1 MTATDAVTVPS
12 KDSDGNQDTRYTA
25 KTMFISKLLPATLVI
40 GLAVFSVSAQKG
52 VDAQSQKIQKDAT
65 RTTEKGNDV
74 SRTWDFG
81 PGKTK
86 VIDRLPNP
94 LRLTSRRDALLQ
106 SILDVIQESRMVVDE
121 ASSRPSD
128 GILVTQ
134 PYVFAKGAVITRNE
148 LGRYAQIVASD
159 AAWTR
164 GRYTLTIE
172 VQSIDGIQN
181 NVSVSAKVEGRSENG
196 LLSEWNTLQSS
207 GAAEEEFLK
216 KLLAAVTG
224 QTPEEFLPK
233 Q

>member
-1 MTATDAVTVPS
+1 M
-12 KDSDGNQDTRYTA
+12 NQLR
-25 KTMFISKLLPATLVI
+25 ILLSLSFVLIAAL
-40 GLAVFSVSAQKG
+40 GVSAQKG
-52 VDAQSQKIQKDAT
+52 VDPQNQKIQKDAT
-65 RTTEKGNDV
+65 RTTDKGNDV

-81 PGKTK
+81 SGKTK
-86 VIDRLPNP
+86 ITDRLPNP
-94 LRLTSRRDALLQ
+94 LRLASRRDALLR
-106 SILDVIQESRMVVDE
+106 SIIDVIQETRMVVDE
-121 ASSRPSD
+121 ASSRMAD
-128 GILVTQ
+128 GIIITQ

-148 LGRYAQIVASD
+148 LNRYAQLVAGD
-159 AAWTR
+159 TAWTR

-181 NVSVSAKVEGRSENG
+181 NISVSARVEGRSENG
-196 LLSEWNTLQSS
+196 LLSEWNTLQST

>member
-1 MTATDAVTVPS
+1 MTPS
-12 KDSDGNQDTRYTA
+12 KLILASFLLCLA
-25 KTMFISKLLPATLVI
+25 ALPA
-40 GLAVFSVSAQKG
+40 FSQKG
-52 VDAQSQKIQKDAT
+52 VDAQNQKIQKDAT

-81 PGKTK
+81 SGKTK

-94 LRLTSRRDALLQ
+94 LRLTSRRDSLLQ

-121 ASSRPSD
+121 ASSRLAD
-128 GILVTQ
+128 GIVVTQ

-148 LGRYAQIVASD
+148 LGRYAQIVTSD

-172 VQSIDGIQN
+172 VQSIDGVQN
-181 NVSVSAKVEGRSENG
+181 NISVSARVEGRSENG